1 MKYRARTFL
10 VYAQHFVTMI
20 SWYMICS
27 TYTKTSPLA
36 VVYTILT
43 LYYCAY
49 QDHVHLPILQMSPM
63 QLPLHLEGISYI
75 SYFGRIF
82 SQKNVFA
89 NGRDSMFLLT
99 FIETVC
105 STDARMPLFSTKAV
119 CKILLAKS
127 GTNCTD
133 FELTSSIV
141 YSDIYWICCHFVDW

>member
-1 MKYRARTFL
+1 VNSPFIKHRTRTFL

-82 SQKNVFA
+82 SKKMCSRMVEIQCFCWLLLKLCAVQMQECLCFQPKQFVKFCWQKA
-89 NGRDSMFLLT
+89 AQIARILSWLL
-99 FIETVC
+99 
-105 STDARMPLFSTKAV
+105 L
-119 CKILLAKS
+119 
-127 GTNCTD
+127 
-133 FELTSSIV
+133 
-141 YSDIYWICCHFVDW
+141 